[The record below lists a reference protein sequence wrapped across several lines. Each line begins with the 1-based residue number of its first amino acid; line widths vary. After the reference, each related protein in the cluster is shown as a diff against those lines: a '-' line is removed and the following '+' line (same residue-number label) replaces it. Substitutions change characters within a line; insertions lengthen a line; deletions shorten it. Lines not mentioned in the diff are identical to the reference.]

1 MTSCSNP
8 SYPFTCG
15 DMFCAKDSETCG
27 LYMTEI
33 AMESLRVGL
42 SQGLGGDIC
51 ATMNI
56 KGCDGTVFTYVGNGE
71 EGYNYDDW
79 GDFRSV

>member
-1 MTSCSNP
+1 MFKTFLLFSSGDLQVCYINNMTSCSNP

-56 KGCDGTVFTYVGNGE
+56 
-71 EGYNYDDW
+71 
-79 GDFRSV
+79 